1 MFTILS
7 DEEPHL
13 SVLTLFN
20 YFPQWIETRKR
31 KKAGYENFSA
41 DPVQYRWQCWASL
54 QGVGNSALDGI
65 FYHPYPMDSDDFS
78 SAAEKHTPKEVIK
91 LLAQQ
96 CSLFFIKSNGTTVL
110 STLACLKPQLSSAND
125 LQNLK
130 K

>member
-13 SVLTLFN
+13 SVLTLFY

-31 KKAGYENFSA
+31 KNAGYENFSA
-41 DPVQYRWQCWASL
+41 DPVLYRWQCWASS
-54 QGVGNSALDGI
+54 QGVGNSALEGI

-78 SAAEKHTPKEVIK
+78 SATEKNTHKEVIK

-96 CSLFFIKSNGTTVL
+96 GIILFIFF
-110 STLACLKPQLSSAND
+110 
-125 LQNLK
+125 
-130 K
+130 